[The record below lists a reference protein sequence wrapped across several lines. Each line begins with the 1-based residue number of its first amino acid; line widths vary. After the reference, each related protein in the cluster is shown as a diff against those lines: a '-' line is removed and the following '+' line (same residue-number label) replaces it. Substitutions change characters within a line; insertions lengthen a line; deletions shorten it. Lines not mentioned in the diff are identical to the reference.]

1 MTIKE
6 TCQELNDTNRSNG
19 RGRGWM
25 HRAKNA
31 DSEECIFIGK
41 ERELYAEWPEQ
52 GPVVGEFT
60 QTFQGTI
67 AKL

>member
-1 MTIKE
+1 
-6 TCQELNDTNRSNG
+6 
-19 RGRGWM
+19 M

-52 GPVVGEFT
+52 GPVVGGFT